1 MPDQRGSV
9 AELTA
14 VRPKMPPLDLA
25 EAARL
30 PSGAVLERLGV
41 TPAGLSTPQAD
52 ERLRTVGPNVLVAH
66 KVTALG
72 VLLRQLRNPLL
83 ILLLA
88 AAAVSGATGDPTDAA
103 IIAAIVLLSVGLGFV
118 NEYRSERAVAALHAN
133 IQHQAVVQRDG
144 KQQRIDVRDL
154 VPGDV
159 LSLGPP
165 ATPPTLRSSRRS
177 SC

>member
-1 MPDQRGSV
+1 MRTTKRSMPPSCRGPRPTSPSRAGAGSWREPSRPCGGARRSWLRRARAQRGAACASVPDQRGSV

-14 VRPKMPPLDLA
+14 VRPVKPPLDLT

-72 VLLRQLRNPLL
+72 VLLRQLRNPL
-83 ILLLA
+83 
-88 AAAVSGATGDPTDAA
+88 
-103 IIAAIVLLSVGLGFV
+103 
-118 NEYRSERAVAALHAN
+118 
-133 IQHQAVVQRDG
+133 
-144 KQQRIDVRDL
+144 
-154 VPGDV
+154 
-159 LSLGPP
+159 
-165 ATPPTLRSSRRS
+165 
-177 SC
+177 

>member
-1 MPDQRGSV
+1 
-9 AELTA
+9 
-14 VRPKMPPLDLA
+14 MPPLGLA

-66 KVTALG
+66 KVTAVG

-88 AAAVSGATGDPTDAA
+88 APAVSGATCDPTDAA
-103 IIAAIVLLSVGLGFV
+103 IIAAVVLLSVGLGFV
-118 NEYRSERAVAALHAN
+118 NEYRSERAVAALHTN

-144 KQQRIDVRDL
+144 QQRRIDVRDL
-154 VPGDV
+154 VP
-159 LSLGPP
+159 
-165 ATPPTLRSSRRS
+165 
-177 SC
+177 